1 MSRPASSRTK
11 LLRSVS
17 GIGGV
22 SDRSL
27 ASILDWVRA
36 HPEVDRAVD
45 STQPFP
51 LTSR

>member
-1 MSRPASSRTK
+1 MSKPASSRTK